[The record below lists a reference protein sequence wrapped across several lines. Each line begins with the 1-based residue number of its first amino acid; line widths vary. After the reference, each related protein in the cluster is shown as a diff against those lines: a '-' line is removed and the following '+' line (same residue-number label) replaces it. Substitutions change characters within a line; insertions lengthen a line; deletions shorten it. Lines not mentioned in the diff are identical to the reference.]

1 MTVLAFRSATGV
13 TDAVS
18 AVQEPP
24 TPQPKEPLVLTD
36 RCAARRPGWLCVVG
50 CAVSDFSQPH
60 CAAGHYM
67 VRYTAP
73 SAFEGGAR

>member
-1 MTVLAFRSATGV
+1 MSGLTLKPATKVADSADEVGRRSSQQWG
-13 TDAVS
+13 
-18 AVQEPP
+18 
-24 TPQPKEPLVLTD
+24 LTD
-36 RCAARRPGWLCVVG
+36 RCTARRPGWLCVVG